1 MWWRQASLT
10 KRKPEPTRTRAYVR
24 SVMLESTS
32 SIRRRDQMYKWKVAL
47 AVLGIA
53 LFAAW
58 YAFRP
63 ERLFVNRR
71 IEEALPAAGADS
83 SSQIIES
90 GTFSGVMHPT
100 AGTAAIYRLGDG
112 SRVLRFT
119 NFMTSNGP
127 DVHVYLVA
135 VDD

>member
-1 MWWRQASLT
+1 MHKWRF
-10 KRKPEPTRTRAYVR
+10 
-24 SVMLESTS
+24 
-32 SIRRRDQMYKWKVAL
+32 AL
-47 AVLGIA
+47 AVLGIT

-71 IEEALPAAGADS
+71 IDEAFPTPTADSS

-90 GTFSGVMHPT
+90 GIFTGVMHPT
-100 AGTAAIYRLGDG
+100 SGTATIYRLGDG
-112 SRVLRFT
+112 SRILGFT
-119 NFMTSNGP
+119 NFKTSNGP

-135 VDD
+135 AEDARDTDV